1 MIPLS
6 EYCATMKSKF
16 FSATILSLLMF
27 FSFSGWS
34 QPSSF
39 PGTRQGNYTGV
50 QSVLF
55 NPAQAADSRYKFDFN
70 LFGINAGLA
79 NNKAS
84 FSLGS
89 VFSTFSSND
98 ALNSLF
104 SGDGR
109 ISGQL
114 QLDVLG
120 PSLSVSLSDKSGFA
134 LTTRVRGQFTITD
147 LDGKLA
153 KSIINDVNSE
163 IVFPYTVSSGNNMR
177 INTNGWAEYGLT
189 YARVLMDKGPHFLKT
204 GLTFKYLAGAGNTY
218 LQIDQLSGTLTNNPT
233 APNPSVYLAPG
244 SRGVIGLGVSGGLG
258 SLEPADLLKSSSNGF
273 GSDVGLVYEYRP
285 NQDFNHPYKYRLSV
299 SLLDVGSIKYQRELT
314 SSGTYSMLVQSSPGF
329 DLATLQGISLANYKQ
344 VLSSNPNFTP
354 APNNNNPTL
363 NVSLPTSLQVYGDVH
378 LKNNVYLSA
387 GTQISLANR
396 SNPENPFVYSGFTI
410 TPRYE
415 GRGLGLY
422 IPVNYNSLSKL
433 AIGTTLRLGP
443 VYVGSGS
450 ILSALFSQSK
460 QADINVGFH
469 IGILKPKKTAPTII
483 KVLDEEEQ

>member
-1 MIPLS
+1 
-6 EYCATMKSKF
+6 MKSKF

-34 QPSSF
+34 QSFSF

-50 QSVLF
+50 QSVFF
-55 NPAQAADSRYKFDFN
+55 NPAQAADSRYKFDLN

-204 GLTFKYLAGAGNTY
+204 GLTFKSNLRYPGAGY
-218 LQIDQLSGTLTNNPT
+218 
-233 APNPSVYLAPG
+233 A
-244 SRGVIGLGVSGGLG
+244 
-258 SLEPADLLKSSSNGF
+258 
-273 GSDVGLVYEYRP
+273 
-285 NQDFNHPYKYRLSV
+285 
-299 SLLDVGSIKYQRELT
+299 
-314 SSGTYSMLVQSSPGF
+314 F
-329 DLATLQGISLANYKQ
+329 DL
-344 VLSSNPNFTP
+344 
-354 APNNNNPTL
+354 
-363 NVSLPTSLQVYGDVH
+363 DM
-378 LKNNVYLSA
+378 
-387 GTQISLANR
+387 
-396 SNPENPFVYSGFTI
+396 
-410 TPRYE
+410 
-415 GRGLGLY
+415 
-422 IPVNYNSLSKL
+422 
-433 AIGTTLRLGP
+433 
-443 VYVGSGS
+443 
-450 ILSALFSQSK
+450 
-460 QADINVGFH
+460 D
-469 IGILKPKKTAPTII
+469 TII
-483 KVLDEEEQ
+483 KKIS